1 MSCFEVA
8 RAFYGNP
15 QASLTEVSNDPTFP
29 TMADMQGGI
38 PFYSR
43 NSISQYYLLNEDKF
57 PNALPRYEF
66 MGAGLYRTDQN
77 IQKIK
82 HGVWLTIGLN
92 DSVDAFMMI
101 RTRSDAFAGSV
112 SATELAVVEDDAADK
127 IVNLQSVW
135 MKAHNVKWQDVKNAD
150 KLALLDSIYAL
161 LNLNADYSLIKIR
174 LLVEDLRRRLSVK
187 PGRINAFFYWIDK
200 VVNPGQDKAGIEI
213 WYSKFLKGR
222 FRAKNHR

>member
-1 MSCFEVA
+1 
-8 RAFYGNP
+8 
-15 QASLTEVSNDPTFP
+15 
-29 TMADMQGGI
+29 
-38 PFYSR
+38 
-43 NSISQYYLLNEDKF
+43 
-57 PNALPRYEF
+57 
-66 MGAGLYRTDQN
+66 
-77 IQKIK
+77 
-82 HGVWLTIGLN
+82 
-92 DSVDAFMMI
+92 
-101 RTRSDAFAGSV
+101 
-112 SATELAVVEDDAADK
+112 VEDDAADK